1 MPLISQL
8 SRWQQNKDVFHE
20 RYLRVMK
27 NDKLSSYEELLK
39 KDGVVSVCHKNI
51 QSLAIEIFQIK
62 QGILVKL

>member
-1 MPLISQL
+1 M
-8 SRWQQNKDVFHE
+8 K
-20 RYLRVMK
+20 YLRVMQ

-39 KDGVVSVCHKNI
+39 KDGVVSVRHKNI